1 MKQEQG
7 LVLAVNNGVVKVRVG
22 RHAKC
27 SGCGACAGSEQIV
40 IEAVSK
46 LKVKPGQRVC
56 FTLRDESMLKSA
68 FVVFIMPLIL
78 TAIGA
83 GLGYLV
89 ADGIGI
95 GKNIIVVTGCVI
107 FFLLSLGL
115 IKFYDRKVD
124 DNRTTKPVIIKILA
138 D

>member
-7 LVLAVNNGVVKVRVG
+7 LVLAVDNGMVKVRVG

-56 FTLRDESMLKSA
+56 FTLKDESMLKSA

>member
-7 LVLAVNNGVVKVRVG
+7 LVLAVNNGMVKVRVG

-95 GKNIIVVTGCVI
+95 GKNIIMVTGCVI

-115 IKFYDRKVD
+115 IKFYDRKVG
-124 DNRTTKPVIIKILA
+124 DNRTMKPVIIKILA

>member
-7 LVLAVNNGVVKVRVG
+7 LVLTVNNGVVKVRVG

-56 FTLRDESMLKSA
+56 FSVQDENMLKSA

-78 TAIGA
+78 AAIGA
-83 GLGYLV
+83 GFGYLA
-89 ADGIGI
+89 ADALRIGE
-95 GKNIIVVTGCVI
+95 NISMLAGGGI

-115 IKFYDRKVD
+115 IKFYDRKID
-124 DNRTTKPVIIKILA
+124 ASRTTKPVIIKILT

>member
-7 LVLAVNNGVVKVRVG
+7 LVLAVNNGMVKVRVG

-115 IKFYDRKVD
+115 IKFYNRKVG

>member
-7 LVLAVNNGVVKVRVG
+7 LVLAVNNGMVKVRVG

-89 ADGIGI
+89 ADGAGI
-95 GKNIIVVTGCVI
+95 GKNIIVVTGGVI

-115 IKFYDRKVD
+115 IKFYDRKVG
-124 DNRTTKPVIIKILA
+124 DNRTAKPVIIKILA

>member
-1 MKQEQG
+1 
-7 LVLAVNNGVVKVRVG
+7 
-22 RHAKC
+22 
-27 SGCGACAGSEQIV
+27 
-40 IEAVSK
+40 
-46 LKVKPGQRVC
+46 
-56 FTLRDESMLKSA
+56 MLKSA

-89 ADGIGI
+89 ADGAGI
-95 GKNIIVVTGCVI
+95 GKNIIVVTGGVI